1 MDYKKVAYYI
11 AKYNYAGIPNEFE
24 VDSKISKEGNLDDFK
39 QLIKTFRGIVYKP
52 PFKSIDSSKNNLDIH
67 NLLKNKTLTQF
78 RAEVNQILKTN

>member
-24 VDSKISKEGNLDDFK
+24 VESKISKEANLGEFK
-39 QLIKTFRGIVYKP
+39 ELIKQFREIVYKP
-52 PFKSIDSSKNNLDIH
+52 PFKAIESSKNNLEVH

-78 RAEVNQILKTN
+78 RVEINQILKTN